1 MKKYNVS
8 KNELMAGK
16 YLVKED
22 GFISNGAWAIK
33 EDYVLVR
40 KSVNAEFVTVKEIA
54 KIENLLLNPAV
65 KTLKDLLM
73 LDRKTH
79 TNKITIE
86 IDDNKPYVKMPI
98 RDDYTICK
106 NKTDYKKLIGIA
118 PEIEFY
124 HDNQRWHQLQIV
136 LNNDVIGTFM
146 ETC

>member
-22 GFISNGAWAIK
+22 GFISNGTWAIK

-54 KIENLLLNPAV
+54 KIEKLLLNPVV

-73 LDRKTH
+73 LDRATH
-79 TNKITIE
+79 PEKITPDFSKE
-86 IDDNKPYVKMPI
+86 NYVLLPVNP
-98 RDDYTICK
+98 DYS
-106 NKTDYKKLIGIA
+106 IGISKGDFKRLMNIA
-118 PEIEFY
+118 PGIELY
-124 HDNQRWHQLQIV
+124 TDRVKWHQLQIV
-136 LNNDVIGTFM
+136 LNNEIIGVFM
-146 ETC
+146 GTC